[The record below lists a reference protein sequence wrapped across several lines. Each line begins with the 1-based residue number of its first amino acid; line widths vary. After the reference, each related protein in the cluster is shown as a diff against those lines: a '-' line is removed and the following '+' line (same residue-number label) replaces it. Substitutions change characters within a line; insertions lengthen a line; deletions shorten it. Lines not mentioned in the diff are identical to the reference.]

1 MSIEPITLSL
11 LEASAKGF
19 TARHRVDFDRVE
31 SSQDASLLREL
42 LGEVAQL
49 GWLET
54 LHDPEAHTNTDDDA
68 LLLARI
74 VYVLGGASPAFAGRL
89 LAHHYARA
97 CVNGYRATAGGGF
110 QSLDGV
116 WYGLEVCVGDRTL
129 GPTSHID
136 LATTERPL
144 KGIARSVIGG
154 DLAPYWVT
162 SARLNQGDR
171 ALVLVDAAATAEAT
185 AVPTLGLR
193 GLGVTDAE
201 LRELGAEHFVVL
213 ASGDDLETRI
223 ARADHFIAPG
233 YLALIRSLVEQTQ
246 MLVTNHT
253 DTRRQNG
260 VLLREIPAVQE
271 QLRNMR
277 QAIALAALA
286 EHAWLD
292 DGSSTREAIEMVR
305 QVAQTATDAG
315 LQALGG
321 AGYVVGHGVER
332 LWRDCLELGALFLRD
347 SW

>member
-31 SSQDASLLREL
+31 SSQDVSLLREL

-54 LHDPEAHTNTDDDA
+54 LHDPEARTNTDNDA

-97 CVNGYRATAGGGF
+97 CVDGYRPTAGGF
-110 QSLDGV
+110 ESLDSA

-129 GPTSHID
+129 GPTSHIAVA
-136 LATTERPL
+136 ATESSL
-144 KGIARSVIGG
+144 KGIARSIIGG
-154 DLAPYWVT
+154 DLAQYWVT
-162 SARLNQGDR
+162 GARLNQGDR
-171 ALVLVDAAATAEAT
+171 ALVLVDAAGAAEAS

-223 ARADHFIAPG
+223 TRADYFIAPG
-233 YLALIRSLVEQTQ
+233 YLALLRSLVEQTQ
-246 MLVTNHT
+246 RLVINHT

-271 QLRNMR
+271 QLRSMR

-286 EHAWLD
+286 ERAWLD
-292 DGSSTREAIEMVR
+292 DRSSTREAIEMVR
-305 QVAQTATDAG
+305 QAAQRATDAG